1 MKNLSILLLA
11 FLSQFVLAQNVILN
25 KVERSHS
32 NSDKVFY
39 KIDPSETKA
48 EYLGEIEV
56 QGFSDDDAEMF
67 GKVYKKAKQIGA
79 NAFSY
84 QAFES
89 ISGGQKAFDPA
100 HYRLNLYYVD
110 NADFAAETNTVYLIS
125 SPYKD
130 QTVSFNNEKITFE
143 PRTFVRKTLVPGTVY
158 TVSTRKFLGSSI
170 RLSAQEN
177 QPVQYFQFSA
187 FSVNSNPYGSSGI
200 NLKSGDITRLEQ
212 SYAQFLTT
220 IYRSLD

>member
-11 FLSQFVLAQNVILN
+11 FLSQSVLAQNVILN

-84 QAFES
+84 QPFES
-89 ISGGQKAFDPA
+89 VSGGKQPFDPA
-100 HYRLNLYYVD
+100 HYRLSLYYVD